1 MDTGSDTTLISEQ
14 TAHKLKSMS
23 EMRNISVPNV
33 MSMENKL
40 PSKQVNF
47 SVSSNSHP
55 ERVNISN
62 AWVVKILTIQTRRMD
77 TKNITAK
84 YPYLKDI

>member
-14 TAHKLKSMS
+14 IAHKLKSKS
-23 EMRNISVPNV
+23 EMRNIFVPNV

-40 PSKQVNF
+40 PSKQVHF

-55 ERVNISN
+55 EREL
-62 AWVVKILTIQTRRMD
+62 ILAMLGS
-77 TKNITAK
+77 
-84 YPYLKDI
+84 LKF